1 MNLRFLF
8 ILWAMVLG
16 SLYGSAIEP
25 FQIDTA
31 KIHQEIKLIG
41 DEGVYT
47 SFHHDFFRSIVFKN
61 DSIVFYNPNGTL
73 HLYLIQLGKTPCVTK
88 LSKSKFHGHNFQR
101 FLFLHKN
108 IVYSYG
114 GEGLFNVNPNL
125 IYFDTNSGE
134 WFKREIKNY
143 PLDTRGV
150 TNSCLVGD
158 SLRVILNHNTEYDEN
173 AAHAYT
179 KHSCG
184 YVDLDEFEYH
194 ERLELSN
201 SHHSE
206 FEIPEPD
213 FFYQSDR
220 FDLFGY
226 KNTQGVCVYS
236 ILDKRSGDFFMTPA
250 LVNLSCVNGLNYHFI
265 VYARLFSRDNN
276 GKVDSFDINSMTR
289 LGVRNLFNGKNG
301 ESHSPYQYIILT
313 ITLSILFL
321 IWLLYWW
328 MKKNPPASEEQDILE
343 IENCLRLLKGSQ
355 IGKEELDQALGIS
368 HYSYETIKQKR
379 SVLLNEINLRGVL
392 TITRRKK
399 QEDKRSYEYFIWK

>member
-1 MNLRFLF
+1 
-8 ILWAMVLG
+8 MVLG

-47 SFHHDFFRSIVFKN
+47 SFQDDFFRSIVFKN

-73 HLYLIQLGKTPCVTK
+73 HLYLIQLGKTPRVTK

-143 PLDTRGV
+143 PFDTRSV
-150 TNSCLVGD
+150 TNSWLVGD
-158 SLRVILNHNTEYDEN
+158 SLRVILNHNAEYDEN
-173 AAHAYT
+173 AAHAYK
-179 KHSCG
+179 KHSYG

-194 ERLELSN
+194 ERLELSD
-201 SHHSE
+201 SYHSE

-226 KNTQGVCVYS
+226 KNTQDGCVYS
-236 ILDKRSGDFFMTPA
+236 ILDKIFGDFFMTSA
-250 LVNLSCVNGLNYHFI
+250 LVNLSCVN
-265 VYARLFSRDNN
+265 DKN
-276 GKVDSFDINSMTR
+276 GK
-289 LGVRNLFNGKNG
+289 
-301 ESHSPYQYIILT
+301 SHSPYQYIILT
-313 ITLSILFL
+313 ITLSVLFL

-328 MKKNPPASEEQDILE
+328 MKKNSTASEELGILE
-343 IENCLRLLKGSQ
+343 IENCLSLLKGAQ

-379 SVLLNEINLRGVL
+379 SVLLNEINLRGIL

-399 QEDKRSYEYFIWK
+399 QEDKRSYEYFILK